1 MEIPSYPNRHIFVGM
16 VKTGVYGFIFRYSDP
31 SPFLTVSSYTQYF
44 LISFLLTSI
53 HFFSHPLTSHLYSRF
68 TYLFDYPVIIFP
80 SEHVLTYSFSFFQLN
95 SLPLKYS
102 IHLFLILSNLG
113 TPNIYLCIPIPATFI
128 FISYLT
134 FDIHIYRYI
143 IAE

>member
-1 MEIPSYPNRHIFVGM
+1 M
-16 VKTGVYGFIFRYSDP
+16 VKTGVYGFIFRYLHP
-31 SPFLTVSSYTQYF
+31 SLFLTVHTQYF

-53 HFFSHPLTSHLYSRF
+53 NFFGHPLTSPLYSRF

-80 SEHVLTYSFSFFQLN
+80 SEHVLTYSFSFFRLS

-113 TPNIYLCIPIPATFI
+113 TPNIYLCFPVPATFI

-134 FDIHIYRYI
+134 LDIHIYKYI
-143 IAE
+143 IAK